1 MIMIL
6 TTFDFDFVKRHYA
19 LNSAKMSGSDEQKA
33 ITAGSS
39 AGNKKRR
46 HDDLDDRAMFDDR
59 VEIEMSP
66 AHKAS
71 FLDSKEIL
79 NGKVGYFVLSLALCY
94 RITKRNFLRSWPRT
108 NKFLQS

>member
-1 MIMIL
+1 MIISL
-6 TTFDFDFVKRHYA
+6 STCNFDFNFVKRHYA
-19 LNSAKMSGSDEQKA
+19 SNSAKMSGADEQKA
-33 ITAGSS
+33 SS
-39 AGNKKRR
+39 STGNKKRR

-79 NGKVGYFVLSLALCY
+79 NGKVGYFLLPLVCCVIGS
-94 RITKRNFLRSWPRT
+94 RKEIS
-108 NKFLQS
+108 

>member
-1 MIMIL
+1 MIIIL
-6 TTFDFDFVKRHYA
+6 STFDFTFNYVKRHYA
-19 LNSAKMSGSDEQKA
+19 LNSAKMSGADEQKA

-79 NGKVGYFVLSLALCY
+79 NGKLVIFYFHYCVVL
-94 RITKRNFLRSWPRT
+94 
-108 NKFLQS
+108 